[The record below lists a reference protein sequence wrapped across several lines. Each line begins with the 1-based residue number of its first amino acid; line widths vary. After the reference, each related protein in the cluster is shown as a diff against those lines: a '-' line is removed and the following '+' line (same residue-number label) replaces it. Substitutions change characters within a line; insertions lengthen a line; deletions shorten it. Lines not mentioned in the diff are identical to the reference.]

1 MKWPMSWRTRA
12 MPLKKNLSFLGSR
25 SMDPSSSLLL
35 RVRTS
40 MHNLLE
46 DENMGHRLP
55 RDGAPNKALLES
67 VTAVNTMRAAQ
78 LRSTTF
84 VTEALLCPDASGI
97 RKTIAKCN
105 DPTVKCWMRMISRTY
120 PVNAYLHRIKKVKS
134 PNCTFCDRGELA
146 LSQGVPSIPSCSNHS
161 TQQGATSSVHAAPE
175 TRLSRLESCRRNSY
189 VSNWSPSS
197 RCAHSWSAAD
207 ERFKTLKSKE
217 VRWA

>member
-1 MKWPMSWRTRA
+1 MAHQMNWQIRVV
-12 MPLKKNLSFLGSR
+12 PLTKNLSSLDRR
-25 SMDPSSSLLL
+25 SM
-35 RVRTS
+35 VRCYS
-40 MHNLLE
+40 VSGRHC
-46 DENMGHRLP
+46 RLWS
-55 RDGAPNKALLES
+55 S
-67 VTAVNTMRAAQ
+67 VTKRRSAQ
-78 LRSTTF
+78 YITSGRHHRDCRQHHECSQTSQHHLCSWGLTASRRECR
-84 VTEALLCPDASGI
+84 TET
-97 RKTIAKCN
+97 RAKCN
-105 DPTVKCWMRMISRTY
+105 DPTVRYWMRMMSGTY
-120 PVNAYLHRIKKVKS
+120 QVNSYLHRIKKVKS